1 LSYSALFVGNPEVWH
16 GSVDIIVK
24 NELAI
29 DQLDEDPQASP
40 GGKSVE
46 VKMKSSTLSKNPQ
59 LVAETIVF
67 SFLQKKRHPE
77 LSNFLI
83 PCVGIASNAML
94 LMFYDSEHDVL
105 LESSLV
111 PLYEESE
118 RRFSVEAV
126 FITWLTVNYKFLCT
140 GLTDEM
146 MSYKAGF
153 FEQAKEKL
161 DIYKNNLKM
170 PNVGVSP
177 PIIRKKLSFSD
188 YISKRQD
195 RLIELRRKGLKPKE
209 KK

>member
-1 LSYSALFVGNPEVWH
+1 
-16 GSVDIIVK
+16 VDIIVK

-40 GGKSVE
+40 GGKSSME

-83 PCVGIASNAML
+83 PCVGIAGDAML

-111 PLYEESE
+111 PLFKESE
-118 RRFSVEAV
+118 SRFSVEAV
-126 FITWLTVNYKFLCT
+126 FITWLTVNYKYLCT

-146 MSYKAGF
+146 MSCKAGF

-161 DIYKNNLKM
+161 DVYKNDLKM
-170 PNVGVSP
+170 PYAGVSP
-177 PIIRKKLSFSD
+177 MKPIIQKNLRFSD
-188 YISKRQD
+188 YISKRQH
-195 RLIELRRKGLKPKE
+195 RLIEFRKRGLKAKI